1 MSSAEE
7 LLASLEEIS
16 PVHDH
21 TISDPDSYFV
31 IDPDTRQISNLS
43 QVSNVLMQNDHNSEV
58 YTFQIPRF
66 VEGHDMLKCDRVR
79 LHYNNTAKGSTRTY
93 KDVYEM
99 TDLMVNPRDNSTLIS
114 TWVIK
119 RQATQ
124 YAGKLS
130 FAIQYI
136 CIDESHSGEE
146 SDNVSYEWHTDIYKD
161 VEVRETIVNSEEAVS
176 EYTDIL
182 EEWYQRL
189 FGAESSLIETVVS
202 AANEQ
207 KEAIELKGEEVLGSI
222 PEDYTTTHD
231 MADEALRKKANAIEQ
246 TAEGET
252 IFIDDSSDAYLLG
265 LNLYGKTTQV
275 TTTGAQLFN
284 AGAILSNLYTN
295 ISSDGKITIDCD
307 NSEGT
312 SSKYATFY
320 TPVNNVISTGTT
332 YAIVLEVFSTSN
344 VGENVYLASHFNDEL
359 DQFADTPS
367 ITTPTVG
374 VHVKLATT
382 YDTFTNSKY
391 MCRAFMTIPAGKHVK
406 SEIRLSI
413 LANTNVTADT
423 FVYEQYSNGV
433 ASPSPA
439 YPQALKSVTN
449 PSTLVSGPNLAYFG
463 DALKTPKTVNGVTTV
478 LRPDGRIVS
487 TGTPTVTGIIDTI
500 HSAVIS
506 GDALVRGARYRTEN
520 CSMQVKYTD
529 GTTAWPRDIVIT
541 DDVVSINAYVQPR
554 SDYFGS
560 GLTFEPIMWI
570 NDLKPSKFEPGS
582 KVGTLKL
589 SATLPG
595 IPVSQ
600 NGNYTDANGQ
610 QWICDEI
617 DFERGV
623 YVKRV
628 YFGPAPTTGWQV
640 EKTESNYYEYKTYS
654 SLGAFVNGK
663 VLTTHFKGVDGN
675 RLVVGSNRNFYARF
689 PIDSGI
695 DTLEKATALFAT
707 EEVIVVVQY
716 LNPIETPLTDEQI
729 ALYKRLKT
737 NYHNTTVLNDSGAHM
752 MVKYNADTKRFFE
765 KNSIASDAQVEAAV
779 NAYLNKYFANAE
791 GVSF

>member
-31 IDPDTRQISNLS
+31 IDPDTHQISNLS
-43 QVSNVLMQNDHNSEV
+43 QSPNVLMQNDHNSEV

-79 LHYNNTAKGSTRTY
+79 LHYINTAKGSTRTY

-114 TWVIK
+114 TWTIK

-189 FGAESSLIETVVS
+189 FGTESSLIETVVS

-231 MADEALRKKANAIEQ
+231 MADKALRKKANAIEQ
-246 TAEGET
+246 SAEGET

-275 TTTGAQLFN
+275 TTTGAQLFDHRN
-284 AGAILSNLYTN
+284 IKSHTYTK
-295 ISSDGKITIDCD
+295 IDEDGTIHIECD
-307 NSEGT
+307 NTDGT
-312 SSKYATFY
+312 SAKYAPFY
-320 TPVNNVISTGTT
+320 TPVSTLLNESTS
-332 YAIVLEVFSTSN
+332 YALVLEVFESSC
-344 VGENVYLASHFNDEL
+344 VGEDIHLTSEHVSEPT
-359 DQFADTPS
+359 QFVGSA
-367 ITTPTVG
+367 TVG
-374 VHVKLATT
+374 VLNVGTHIRIAETRASFADSV
-382 YDTFTNSKY
+382 Y
-391 MCRAFMTIPAGKHVK
+391 MCRGFMTIPVGKHVK
-406 SEIRLSI
+406 SKIRFSI
-413 LANTNVTADT
+413 VANTNVTADT
-423 FVYEQYSNGV
+423 FVYEPYSNGV

-463 DALKTPKTVNGVTTV
+463 DVLKTPKTVNGVTTV

-500 HSAVIS
+500 HAAAIS
-506 GDALVRGARYRTEN
+506 GDALIRGARYRTEN

-529 GTTAWPRDIVIT
+529 GTTAWPRDIVVT

-560 GLTFEPIMWI
+560 GLTFEPTMWI

-582 KVGTLKL
+582 KVDTLKL
-589 SATLPG
+589 NMTLTG
-595 IPVSQ
+595 VPVSQ

-623 YVKRV
+623 YVKRITRV
-628 YFGPAPTTGWQV
+628 VCNRLSINAGDSFTKVAPLRGESDVELLGKTTGAMLCPV
-640 EKTESNYYEYKTYS
+640 TKRYEY
-654 SLGAFVNGK
+654 
-663 VLTTHFKGVDGN
+663 
-675 RLVVGSNRNFYARF
+675 NRNDAVHMYTE
-689 PIDSGI
+689 G
-695 DTLEKATALFAT
+695 TAVWVFVPADYDYVNNPPEALAIIKT
-707 EEVIVVVQY
+707 
-716 LNPIETPLTDEQI
+716 PIETPLTDEQI

-737 NYHNTTVLNDSGAHM
+737 NYHNTIVLNDGSAHM
-752 MVKYNADTKRFFE
+752 VVKYNTDTKRFFE

-779 NAYLNKYFANAE
+779 TAYLNKYFANAE

>member
-16 PVHDH
+16 PLHDH
-21 TISDPDSYFV
+21 TITDPDSYFV

-43 QVSNVLMQNDHNSEV
+43 QVPNVLMQNDHNSEV

-66 VEGHDMLKCDRVR
+66 IEGHDMLRCDRVR
-79 LHYNNTAKGSTRTY
+79 LHYINAERTSSETH

-114 TWVIK
+114 TWAIK

-161 VEVRETIVNSEEAVS
+161 VEVRETIVNSEEAVG

-246 TAEGET
+246 AAEGET

-320 TPVNNVISTGTT
+320 TPVNNILSTSTT

-359 DQFADTPS
+359 DQFVDTPS
-367 ITTPTVG
+367 ITAPTVG
-374 VHVKLATT
+374 THVKLATT
-382 YDTFTNSKY
+382 YDTFANSKY

-413 LANTNVTADT
+413 LANTNVTANT

-439 YPQALKSVTN
+439 YPQTLNSVTD
-449 PSTLVSGPNLAYFG
+449 PTVLVSGPNLAYFG
-463 DALKTPKTVNGVTTV
+463 DVLKTPKTVNGVTTV

-487 TGTPTVTGIIDTI
+487 TGAPTVTGIIDTI
-500 HSAVIS
+500 HAAVIS
-506 GDALVRGARYRTEN
+506 GDALIRGARYRTEN
-520 CSMQVKYTD
+520 CSMQVKYAD
-529 GTTAWPRDIVIT
+529 GTTAWPRDIIVT
-541 DDVVSINAYVQPR
+541 DDIVSINAYVQPR

-560 GLTFEPIMWI
+560 GLTFEPMMWV
-570 NDLKPSKFEPGS
+570 NDLKPSKFEPGA

-589 SATLPG
+589 STTLPG
-595 IPVSQ
+595 VPVSQ

-623 YVKRV
+623 YIKRIARV
-628 YFGPAPTTGWQV
+628 VCNRLSINAGDSFTKVAPLRGESDV
-640 EKTESNYYEYKTYS
+640 ELLGKTSGAMLCPVTKRYEY
-654 SLGAFVNGK
+654 
-663 VLTTHFKGVDGN
+663 
-675 RLVVGSNRNFYARF
+675 NRN
-689 PIDSGI
+689 
-695 DTLEKATALFAT
+695 DTVHMYTEGTAVWVFVPADYDYVNNPPEALAAIKT
-707 EEVIVVVQY
+707 
-716 LNPIETPLTDEQI
+716 PIETPLTDEQI

-737 NYHNTTVLNDSGAHM
+737 NYHNTTVLNDSGANM
-752 MVKYNADTKRFFE
+752 TVKYNADTKRFFE